1 MKHPFKKLGSLLAV
15 TVMIMG
21 SVVGCT
27 SSGDKK
33 EEATTDANGGDKK
46 IEGTLDV
53 AVFEGG
59 FGTATPS
66 EYKEKYNRL

>member
-1 MKHPFKKLGSLLAV
+1 MKHPFKKVGSLLAV

-21 SVVGCT
+21 SLVGC
-27 SSGDKK
+27 SSTGKDEDKGD
-33 EEATTDANGGDKK
+33 AAQSGGK

-59 FGTATPS
+59 YGTAFW
-66 EYKEKYNRL
+66 EEAEKKF